1 MQILRIRR
9 QTDKRIRRSCFYM
22 ETNFDVSTL
31 TLSWCQVSG
40 LVWCG
45 LAVAV
50 RLLLDTD
57 WSWLLAGNAV
67 LPFLLLLTGL
77 VTTGSLSLANT
88 APASLLSAGQ
98 LNFVGIAIF
107 VTMFVQR

>member
-1 MQILRIRR
+1 M
-9 QTDKRIRRSCFYM
+9 T
-22 ETNFDVSTL
+22 TVVG
-31 TLSWCQVSG
+31 QVSG

-77 VTTGSLSLANT
+77 LTTGSLSLANT
-88 APASLLSAGQ
+88 APASLLSAGPPHC
-98 LNFVGIAIF
+98 VGIAIF
-107 VTMFVQR
+107 F